1 MTMNQGFSLHQSQAQ
16 KLALTQGMRQS
27 IAMLRLDA
35 IDLQDYLQEI
45 SLENPLMDIRMP
57 LVQPVAV
64 SGTMGQETYQI
75 RDTSGS
81 LFSYLLEQV
90 HLTMRKTPL
99 RALVVYLIE
108 QLEPNGYLTMSD
120 DEIRQQLPVDP
131 IMLLDAKTLL
141 QRLDPPGVGAHDLQE
156 CLLLQAENDSE
167 PVPAGVIPILKDHFQ
182 AMKDHRWAAIQKK
195 LDMNQ
200 ADFTAAMTYIQ
211 SLSAN
216 PGLPFNHTDT
226 SYVIPELR
234 LTAQAGKLSLQ
245 IIQRNQPQVVFA
257 EETYDQLKQSSD
269 MEVQQYIAD
278 RYNQYQSVMYNVQRR
293 TDTLMMVGRQI
304 VQAQYTFFTQKV
316 KTIAP
321 LLLRDIAQK
330 LQISES
336 TVSRA
341 INGKYMQTDFGIF
354 ELKSFFSRY
363 SGGSDDAGRSVDQM
377 VTALQHL
384 VAGEDK
390 THPLSDDQLAQA
402 LQQQGYQVARRTVAK
417 YRKENGIPSSTRRG
431 QAAQLK

>member
-1 MTMNQGFSLHQSQAQ
+1 
-16 KLALTQGMRQS
+16 
-27 IAMLRLDA
+27 
-35 IDLQDYLQEI
+35 
-45 SLENPLMDIRMP
+45 
-57 LVQPVAV
+57 
-64 SGTMGQETYQI
+64 
-75 RDTSGS
+75 
-81 LFSYLLEQV
+81 
-90 HLTMRKTPL
+90 
-99 RALVVYLIE
+99 
-108 QLEPNGYLTMSD
+108 
-120 DEIRQQLPVDP
+120 
-131 IMLLDAKTLL
+131 
-141 QRLDPPGVGAHDLQE
+141 
-156 CLLLQAENDSE
+156 
-167 PVPAGVIPILKDHFQ
+167 VIPILKDHFQ
-182 AMKDHRWAAIQKK
+182 AMKDHRWVAIQKK
-195 LDMNQ
+195 LNMTQ
-200 ADFTAAMTYIQ
+200 ADFTVAMTYIQ

-278 RYNQYQSVMYNVQRR
+278 RYKQYQSVMYNVQRR

-304 VQAQYTFFTQKV
+304 VQAQYAFFTQKV

-390 THPLSDDQLAQA
+390 KHPLNDDQLAQA

-431 QAAQLK
+431 QAPN